1 MDIMHSNHHPF
12 PRLSTLFVVLLL
24 PLLSSMAQA
33 NALERLFAPKA
44 ERWAFWDSREPYA
57 TRQIDHSG
65 WNMFLGQYVL
75 QGEDGINRVQYSR
88 VSDADRQQLKRYIT
102 ALEQLPIRGYNA
114 DQQLVYWINLYNAA
128 TIDIVLQHYPV
139 ASIRD
144 IDISPG
150 FFADGPWGKKLLSIE
165 GQQVSLND
173 IEHRILRPLWQD
185 PRLHYALNCASLGC
199 PNLSTSAYSADT
211 IGLQLDQAA
220 TDFVNNPRGVSFTDG
235 KLYVSSIYSWFRDDF
250 GKSDSAVIDHL
261 KRHAEA
267 PLKDT
272 LADTTQIAGYRYNWS
287 LNDAP

>member
-1 MDIMHSNHHPF
+1 MNSAPRSF
-12 PRLSTLFVVLLL
+12 PPLSTLFVVLLL

-44 ERWAFWDSREPYA
+44 DRWAFWDSRA
-57 TRQIDHSG
+57 TGATQQIDHSV
-65 WNMFLGQYVL
+65 WNTFLDQYVL
-75 QGEDGINRVQYSR
+75 QGIDGINRVQYSR
-88 VSDADRQQLKRYIT
+88 VTEADRHQLERYIT
-102 ALEQLPIRGYNA
+102 ALEQLPVRRYNA
-114 DQQLVYWINLYNAA
+114 EQQLAYWINLYNAV
-128 TIDIVLQHYPV
+128 TVDIVLQHYPV
-139 ASIRD
+139 ESIRD

-199 PNLSTSAYSADT
+199 PNLSSSAYNGDT
-211 IGLQLDQAA
+211 IERQLNRAA
-220 TDFVNNPRGVSFTDG
+220 TAFVNNPRGVSLTDG
-235 KLYVSSIYSWFRDDF
+235 RLYVSSIYSWFRDDF
-250 GKSDSAVIDHL
+250 GKSDSAIIDHL
-261 KRHAEA
+261 RRYAAA

-272 LADTTQIAGYRYNWS
+272 LADIRSIAGNRYNWS